1 MVGGGGHWI
10 CIYFFM
16 DCFREVQI
24 RKNEVTIS
32 KEENF
37 YKYFCEVYQVLGRL

>member
-10 CIYFFM
+10 CIYFLGDYFWDVRM
-16 DCFREVQI
+16 

-32 KEENF
+32 KEENL
-37 YKYFCEVYQVLGRL
+37 YKYFSEVSQVLGRL

>member
-10 CIYFFM
+10 CIYFLRDYFW
-16 DCFREVQI
+16 EVQM

-32 KEENF
+32 KEENL
-37 YKYFCEVYQVLGRL
+37 YKYFSEVYQVLGRL